1 MILAGAGD
9 LVDTPP
15 AMGSLTALMLATPLF
30 GLSLQLDVTMLD
42 APVAVVDP
50 AVVMAQDIQVELAQP
65 KGPTTADL
73 VRKRN
78 KIKRIHKWFG
88 IATWSLM
95 TLSVASGFVQ
105 FYNQYGWWRSQ
116 ATNPCVQGNAWP
128 NQRQCS
134 GTPTIHLTLT
144 ALTSAA
150 YFTTFGLSFAMPD
163 PLGVSEGESKFAK
176 KLRTHKVLR
185 WVTFAGMM
193 TQIALGIVSAN
204 GQWFGIDRAN
214 DYNTLRGLA
223 TAHLAVGLVTYGAL
237 TWAGA
242 IMIF

>member
-1 MILAGAGD
+1 MILARTGD

-15 AMGSLTALMLATPLF
+15 AMGPLTALMLATPLF
-30 GLSLQLDVTMLD
+30 GLSLQIDVAALE
-42 APVAVVDP
+42 APTAALDP
-50 AVVMAQDIQVELAQP
+50 AVVMAQDINIELAEP

-73 VRKRN
+73 VRQRN
-78 KIKRIHKWFG
+78 KIKRIHQGFG

-95 TLSVASGFVQ
+95 TLTVAAGIVQ
-105 FYNQYGWWRSQ
+105 FYNQYGWWQSQ
-116 ATNPCVQGNAWP
+116 ATNPCVEGNAWP

-134 GTPTIHLTLT
+134 GTPTVHLTLA

-163 PLGVSEGESKFAK
+163 PLGVSEGDSKFAK
-176 KLRTHKVLR
+176 RLRTHKVLR
-185 WVTFAGMM
+185 WVTFAGML
-193 TQIALGIVSAN
+193 TQIGLGIVAAN
-204 GQWFGIDRAN
+204 GQWFGLDRAN
-214 DYNTLRGLA
+214 DYNAQRGIA
-223 TAHLAVGLVTYGAL
+223 TAHLAVSLFTYGAL